1 MLPYLKGGINLKKRT
16 LKFSAVFMICFMFL
30 FSATSVFADESAP
43 PSLPMSVSGSVISTT
58 GTSAS
63 GSIEAILDGKTVGTI
78 AINSNGSF
86 GGSGL
91 VPQLL
96 VQGSYSENNDHPVT
110 FKVNGGSATASRA
123 VTFHAGTNITNVV
136 ITATISSPPNGGG
149 GGGGGGSGGF
159 TAPPT
164 KSNTVTPIGS
174 NAVPVEVDTSK
185 NVVKP
190 TKDANGHVT
199 NNVTQDGPALID
211 ALKKAAAQDNHG
223 DAPIVFIPFNNP
235 TDEAVIFNISLSVLA
250 TAAIT
255 TPNAIISVQTND
267 GEYSL
272 PLSII
277 DFTSLAKSLGTT
289 SANITIQIHISTVNK
304 DINAKIKTDAQDISS
319 SQQGIAIEFSITAE
333 GNGKTVELNN
343 FGSTYVDRTI
353 VLTIPIDEA
362 HATVV
367 LYDPTTGQFSFV
379 PALFEKQSDGTTKV
393 TFKRNGNS
401 IYTVLSSTKSFDDV
415 SKHWAKADIELMANK
430 LIVKGA
436 TDTSFAP
443 DNNIT
448 RAEFTALLV
457 RALGLTS
464 DTASATFTDVI
475 SNDWFA
481 GSVGAAVK
489 AKLVS
494 GFEDNSFKPNDTITR
509 EQMAVMIASAISA
522 AGKKVADPTTSSK
535 SLASFD
541 DRGSISSW
549 AQVAVAQSIEA
560 KIISGMTATTLVPSA
575 NASRAQAV
583 VMLKRLM
590 QYVDFIN

>member
-1 MLPYLKGGINLKKRT
+1 M
-16 LKFSAVFMICFMFL
+16 
-30 FSATSVFADESAP
+30 SVYADESTP

-58 GTSAS
+58 GAPAS
-63 GSIEAILDGKTVGTI
+63 GSIEAILDGKTVGSI
-78 AINSNGSF
+78 SINSNGSF

-110 FKVNGGSATASRA
+110 FKVNGGSATASTA
-123 VTFHAGTNITNVV
+123 LTFHAGTNITNVI
-136 ITATISSPPNGGG
+136 ITATVASPPISVGGG
-149 GGGGGGSGGF
+149 GGGGGGV
-159 TAPPT
+159 TPPT

-174 NAVPVEVDTSK
+174 NAVPVAVDISK
-185 NVVKP
+185 NIVKP

-223 DAPIVFIPFNNP
+223 DAPIVFIPFNNQP
-235 TDEAVIFNISLSVLA
+235 GEAVVFNIPLSVLA
-250 TAAIT
+250 SAASS
-255 TPNAIISVQTND
+255 TPNAIISLQTND

-277 DFTSLAKSLGTT
+277 DFTSLAQSLGTT
-289 SANITIQIHISTVNK
+289 SANINIQIHISTVNK
-304 DINAKIKTDAQDISS
+304 DINTKIKADAHDISS
-319 SQQGIAIEFSITAE
+319 SQLGIAIEFSITAE

-343 FGSTYVDRTI
+343 FGSTYVNRTI
-353 VLTIPIDEA
+353 VSTVPIDET

-367 LYDPTTGQFSFV
+367 LYEPITGQFSFV
-379 PALFEKQSDGTTKV
+379 PALFEKQTDGSTKI

-401 IYTVLSSTKSFDDV
+401 IYTVLSSTKTFDDV
-415 SKHWAKADIELMANK
+415 NKHWAKADIELMANK

-464 DTASATFTDVI
+464 DGASATFTDVI
-475 SNDWFA
+475 AADWFA

-489 AKLVS
+489 ANLVS
-494 GFEDNSFKPNDTITR
+494 GFEDGSFHPNAPITR
-509 EQMAVMIASAISA
+509 EQMAVMVAKALSA
-522 AGKKVADPTTSSK
+522 AGKTVEGQAELLSK
-535 SLASFD
+535 FNDNSQ
-541 DRGSISSW
+541 ISSW
-549 AQVAVAQSIEA
+549 AKTSVAQSVKA
-560 KIISGMTATTLVPSA
+560 GIISGMTDSTFVPSA

-583 VMLKRLM
+583 VMLKRLL
-590 QYVDFIN
+590 QYAQFIN

>member
-1 MLPYLKGGINLKKRT
+1 
-16 LKFSAVFMICFMFL
+16 MICLTFL
-30 FSATSVFADESAP
+30 FSGMSVYADESTP

-58 GTSAS
+58 GAPAS

-78 AINSNGSF
+78 SINSNGTF

-110 FKVNGGSATASRA
+110 FKVNGGSATASKA
-123 VTFHAGTNITNVV
+123 ITFHAGTNITNVV
-136 ITATISSPPNGGG
+136 ITATVASPPSSGGG
-149 GGGGGGSGGF
+149 GGGGGV
-159 TAPPT
+159 TPPT

-199 NNVTQDGPALID
+199 NNVTQDGPALTD
-211 ALKKAAAQDNHG
+211 ALKKAASQDNHG
-223 DAPIVFIPFNNP
+223 DAPIVFIPFSNP
-235 TDEAVIFNISLSVLA
+235 SGEGAVFNISLSVLA
-250 TAAIT
+250 AAAIS
-255 TPNAIISVQTND
+255 TPNAIISLQTND

-272 PLSII
+272 PLSIF
-277 DFTSLAKSLGTT
+277 DFISLAQSLGTT
-289 SANITIQIHISTVNK
+289 SANINIQIHISTVNK
-304 DINAKIKTDAQDISS
+304 DINAKIKADAQDISS
-319 SQQGIAIEFSITAE
+319 SQQGSAIEFSITAE

-343 FGSTYVDRTI
+343 FGSTYVSRTI
-353 VLTIPIDEA
+353 VLAIPINET

-379 PALFEKQSDGTTKV
+379 PALFGKQPDGSTKV

-464 DTASATFTDVI
+464 DAAAATFTDVN
-475 SNDWFA
+475 SSDWFA

-541 DRGSISSW
+541 DKGSISSW
-549 AQVAVAQSIEA
+549 AQVAVAQSIQA
-560 KIISGMTATTLVPSA
+560 KIISGMTDTTLVPSA